1 MLGLFFVARLCSPST
16 RSRIVLVFG
25 SFTVFRESATVFSV
39 RSMPVCSDV
48 LADSFPMRQIVSFC
62 VPLNWF
68 CLLWWWLCAGQRPG
82 TRPAKGT

>member
-25 SFTVFRESATVFSV
+25 SFTVFRESATVYSV

-48 LADSFPMRQIVSFC
+48 LADSFPMRQIVS
-62 VPLNWF
+62 
-68 CLLWWWLCAGQRPG
+68 LWRSLKLVLPAVVVTAVCWTEARDQAG
-82 TRPAKGT
+82 